1 MGAVCGPIAGPVI
14 GGFAAEG
21 MNWRWPALE
30 LLWISGF
37 AFVVLFFTFPET
49 LESTILIRR
58 AERLRKLTGNDLI
71 KTRFEVEN
79 PKGESI
85 LKMGVTQIKMAFR
98 LSAEPIV
105 FFCNLY
111 IGLLYCASPFFHNV
125 RPSSS
130 LRAAS
135 RASKL
140 TFSNRPPP
148 SLLPPPRHSP
158 SQPSSTCGSRY
169 VRLDRMRR
177 SHR

>member
-1 MGAVCGPIAGPVI
+1 MGSSSLCVGFSQGEAGLE
-14 GGFAAEG
+14 AD
-21 MNWRWPALE
+21 ALDD
-30 LLWISGF
+30 LQT
-37 AFVVLFFTFPET
+37 FFLPET
-49 LESTILIRR
+49 YAPTLLLRR

-111 IGLLYCASPFFHNV
+111 IGLLYCASPSSHNV